1 MGELLL
7 KSPDFA
13 GLWERYEVT
22 GRKHAT
28 KTFQHPQVGKI
39 TLGFQAMDLEG
50 TPGQR
55 LGVHTTE
62 PGTPD
67 HDAMLLLDMTADQ
80 AEPTPSS
87 ERHQ

>member
-50 TPGQR
+50 TPVSASASTR
-55 LGVHTTE
+55 PSPAPPTT
-62 PGTPD
+62 TPCSCS
-67 HDAMLLLDMTADQ
+67 T
-80 AEPTPSS
+80 
-87 ERHQ
+87 